1 MFYLTPVGEI
11 KLYKN
16 KTCRV
21 SNVRP
26 VKLHIYDIEYI
37 SCSLFNVL
45 CHSMSAKTFYI
56 YIHKKRTTSR
66 ETSGLAVWHFHH
78 FAILLFL
85 CINYRWVS
93 LHVVYLFYG
102 NFAWF
107 AKTLFMYQ
115 EKCSRLDKTFALN
128 WIPK

>member
-85 CINYRWVS
+85 CINYRWVC
-93 LHVVYLFYG
+93 LCMLYIFFMEILPDLQKLFLCIKRS
-102 NFAWF
+102 AVDWI
-107 AKTLFMYQ
+107 K
-115 EKCSRLDKTFALN
+115 RLR
-128 WIPK
+128 